1 MLKQFDSLFDLMEAF
16 PDEQSAIDHFTA
28 IRWKNGAYCPYCGST
43 KVYHFSDNRN
53 HKCGDCRKRFSIK
66 VGTIFG
72 DTKIGLRKW
81 FMAIWLITSHKKGVA
96 STQLAKDIKVTQKT
110 AWFMLHRLRHAARTA
125 SFNRPLGSDGEPVEA
140 DETFVGGKERN
151 KHASKRQNKGRGAV
165 GKTPIMGIKER
176 GGEVRF
182 EKAVALTG
190 KAAKGMVR
198 RNVMPGAVLITDEAR
213 AYQGLDGEFN
223 HYTVNHSAGEYV
235 RHFYFHTNSIESA
248 WALLK
253 RQIIGIHHWV
263 SAKHL
268 QRYLDEM
275 MFRQNR
281 REAEEGD
288 RVNMLLDWAVEKRLT
303 YKDLTA

>member
-28 IRWKNGAYCPYCGST
+28 VRWKDGAYCPYCGST
-43 KVYHFSDNRN
+43 KVYHFSDNKN
-53 HKCGDCRKRFSIK
+53 HKCGDCKKRFSIK

-81 FMAIWLITSHKKGVA
+81 FMAIWLITSHKKGIA

-125 SFNRPLGSDGEPVEA
+125 SFNCPLGGSGDPVEA

-151 KHASKRQNKGRGAV
+151 KHASKRQNKGRGPV
-165 GKTPIMGIKER
+165 GKTPVLGVKER
-176 GGEVRF
+176 GGDVRF
-182 EKAVALTG
+182 EAAESLTG
-190 KAAKGMVR
+190 AVAKGMVR
-198 RNVMPGAVLITDEAR
+198 KHVVGGSVVITDEAR
-213 AYQGLDGEFN
+213 AYQGLEGDFD

-235 RHFYFHTNSIESA
+235 RHYYFHTNSIESA

-281 REAEEGD
+281 RDADEGD
-288 RVNMLLDWAVEKRLT
+288 RVNMLLGSATEKRLT
-303 YKDLTA
+303 YKELIA